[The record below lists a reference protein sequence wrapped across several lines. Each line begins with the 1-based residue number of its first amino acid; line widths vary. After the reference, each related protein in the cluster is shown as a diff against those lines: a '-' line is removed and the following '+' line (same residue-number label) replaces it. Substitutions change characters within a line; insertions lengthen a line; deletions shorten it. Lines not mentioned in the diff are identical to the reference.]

1 MSKKEEKVYE
11 RVPFTLFRTRK
22 AFWVEYLCG
31 IIILV
36 LLLLSYLKGISL
48 TGRAQ
53 ILLLSISI
61 IILAYAEIHRIML
74 RYLVT
79 EEKLIIVNGWLKQ
92 DKKNLYFHALGFIP
106 DINIKQSRIQRIL
119 GYGAI
124 FVVGGGTNTFEI
136 KDVSDPHLVME
147 MIEDLIENSKH
158 PDRKKK

>member
-1 MSKKEEKVYE
+1 MSKKEEKRYE
-11 RVPFTLFRTRK
+11 KAPFTLFRTRK

-31 IIILV
+31 ITILI

-48 TGRAQ
+48 TNRAQ
-53 ILLLSISI
+53 IFLLSVGL
-61 IILAYAEIHRIML
+61 IILIYAEIHRVML
-74 RYLVT
+74 RYQVT
-79 EEKLIIVNGWLKQ
+79 EDKLVIINGWLKQ

-136 KDVSDPHLVME
+136 KDVSNPHLVME